1 MSNSDESPGK
11 AGGLPKGNYPNGFAM
26 FNGPFDNKDVGIE
39 TAIQSDGRIIVMGYT
54 YDGSKNN
61 ALLLRYNTD
70 GTLDDTF
77 GTNGYVIFD
86 GGGMDQKGLGLAL
99 SQDGVIIV
107 TGYFKVV
114 KWGRTKLSI

>member
-1 MSNSDESPGK
+1 
-11 AGGLPKGNYPNGFAM
+11 M